1 MCVKLISL
9 LLLLCSTAIAQV
21 DYESMLRNTCNFY
34 EFMRTSNGDYLDFY
48 NGNKPKRSLDK
59 VSSAATGAGL
69 VSLAI
74 SHKLQYDSE
83 AKQKALK
90 TLKFLN
96 GKGNVKPVRN
106 VNGLFLHFYKVASGD
121 FGQREFSTIDT
132 ALLVSGAIFC
142 KNVFA
147 DDLVSQEVNTL
158 WKSIKWQTFK
168 VDAFHYFL
176 TQDEKGKGLGKT
188 RMFNEYL
195 LLADYCSLD
204 SNTKPLLIND
214 KWIRCRAF
222 HGAVLS
228 DLQNRMLPLFT
239 FQFPLY
245 LSPFRTQDKRFL
257 EESLKAAIADKK
269 WWENEIKVKGIWG
282 SSAGS
287 SKNGYGVDAT
297 GKNHY
302 RIVHAPSVAG
312 FAPFKEEYK
321 NDFEKILKDYPEIIQ
336 RGDNWSIA
344 WRHSIKYPDW
354 PAKTIQTID
363 ASPLLYGLAA
373 LHPKLGYKFFQKNS
387 QYKN

>member
-1 MCVKLISL
+1 MSIL
-9 LLLLCSTAIAQV
+9 
-21 DYESMLRNTCNFY
+21 
-34 EFMRTSNGDYLDFY
+34 
-48 NGNKPKRSLDK
+48 
-59 VSSAATGAGL
+59 
-69 VSLAI
+69 
-74 SHKLQYDSE
+74 
-83 AKQKALK
+83 AKQPDLEKIISKAVKRIGENHALARD
-90 TLKFLN
+90 N
-96 GKGNVKPVRN
+96 KGGEFK
-106 VNGLFLHFYKVASGD
+106 ASEIEED
-121 FGQREFSTIDT
+121 RKEFRKGRTE
-132 ALLVSGAIFC
+132 
-142 KNVFA
+142 
-147 DDLVSQEVNTL
+147 EV
-158 WKSIKWQTFK
+158 
-168 VDAFHYFL
+168 
-176 TQDEKGKGLGKT
+176 G
-188 RMFNEYL
+188 NETM
-195 LLADYCSLD
+195 S
-204 SNTKPLLIND
+204 SVI
-214 KWIRCRAF
+214 
-222 HGAVLS
+222 
-228 DLQNRMLPLFT
+228 
-239 FQFPLY
+239 
-245 LSPFRTQDKRFL
+245 